1 MNDVDVV
8 VIGAGVIGLAVA
20 RALAVSGREVMVLEA
35 ADAVGTETSAR
46 NSEVIHA
53 GIYYPKGSLKARL
66 CVEGRRALYAYAAA
80 KGFEARAVGKLIVAT
95 DQNQVATLAGIAAAA
110 AANGVDDL
118 VTLDA
123 TEARAL
129 EPQVACVGAL
139 FSPSTG
145 IVDSH
150 ALMLA
155 LEGDLEAAGGRVVL
169 LSPVLSGRRIDGGIE
184 LSVGGSDPM
193 TLTATT
199 VINACGLTAPTLAAR
214 IDGIA
219 VETLPRAHFAKGNYF
234 SLSGTR
240 PPFRHLVY
248 PVPEPG
254 GLGVHA
260 TLDLGGQVRFGPDVE
275 WVGGI
280 EYSID
285 PRRGDRFYEA
295 IRRYWPEL
303 PDGALVPA
311 YCGIRPKLGG
321 PDAPAADFVIQGP
334 EENGV
339 PGLWNL
345 FGIESPGLTSSLA
358 LADFVRDRVAA
369 ELS

>member
-8 VIGAGVIGLAVA
+8 VIGAGVVGLAVA
-20 RALAVSGREVMVLEA
+20 RALARAGREVMVLEA
-35 ADAVGTETSAR
+35 ADAIGTETSAR

-66 CVEGRRALYAYAAA
+66 CVDGRRALYAYAEE
-80 KGFEARAVGKLIVAT
+80 KGFAARAVGKLIVAT
-95 DQNQVATLAGIAAAA
+95 DESQLATLATIATAA

-118 VTLDA
+118 VTLSA
-123 TEARAL
+123 AEAHAL

-145 IVDSH
+145 IVDGH
-150 ALMLA
+150 AYMLA
-155 LEGDLEAAGGRVVL
+155 LQGDLEAAGGQVVL
-169 LSPVLSGRRIDGGIE
+169 LGPVLSGRAIEGGIE
-184 LSVGGSDPM
+184 LAIGGAEPT
-193 TLTATT
+193 TLNATT
-199 VINACGLTAPTLAAR
+199 VVNAAGLGAPALAAR
-214 IDGIA
+214 IEGIDLA
-219 VETLPRAHFAKGNYF
+219 SLPTAHFAKGNYF
-234 SLSGTR
+234 ALSGVR
-240 PPFRHLVY
+240 APFRHLVY

-275 WVGGI
+275 WVDGI
-280 EYSID
+280 DYTVD
-285 PRRGDRFYEA
+285 PRRGDRFYAA
-295 IRRYWPEL
+295 IRRYWPAL

-311 YCGIRPKLGG
+311 YCGIRPKLG
-321 PDAPAADFVIQGP
+321 DATAPAADFVVQSP
-334 EENGV
+334 TENAV

-358 LADFVRDRVAA
+358 LADLLRARVMG
-369 ELS
+369 EG